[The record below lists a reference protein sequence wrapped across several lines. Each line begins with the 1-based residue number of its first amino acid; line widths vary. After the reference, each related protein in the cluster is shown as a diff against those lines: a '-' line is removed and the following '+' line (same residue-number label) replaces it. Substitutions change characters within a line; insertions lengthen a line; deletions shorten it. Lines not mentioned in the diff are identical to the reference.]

1 MAWSKSLDQN
11 FKLQRE
17 ENKKQAEAKQ
27 VQQTKKKQNTFYG
40 DYRSKQQSDNTQNT
54 QGNTFQR
61 AVSENPFTPVKTKLY
76 QSYQDRKKSGNVF
89 TPTTVLGSLRK
100 SNSAFTN
107 NPIYGARYREKEQR
121 ENNTM
126 EWFQSKYGN
135 GNDLNSQ
142 IVNIPITD
150 QKNITLRYGTA
161 AAIDE
166 IINDKS
172 EKNKYK
178 RADKIDKMIEA
189 MGLEPEELK
198 NAKSYAGL
206 RKLSFISSETG
217 KNSALKEITQPAAKF
232 IKGLYDAGDSASRFM
247 IKDGFKLNG
256 EYSKELSETEKY
268 YRENPDALGNDLLGD
283 RTWLDTVSKEYLT
296 NLEIDKA
303 LEWYNDTNKVTRFIS
318 DAGFESAGQML
329 GAYGM
334 AGVTGLSDA
343 TQALGNIASNAATA
357 TKAGSAISKVTS
369 ISPKVA
375 KITDVGLKGKV
386 ANAAIDKINGLS
398 IGAAAKFLNPVDNPT
413 TALMGIGAAQ
423 DKYDQLKY
431 EGYDEKTAR
440 ENAALTGYVNA
451 VGEKMGYN
459 GKFPINNSFFQ
470 YLMNNV
476 GEAGEEVLTGWLE
489 RAVDRAT
496 GVGYVDENGDIQQRK
511 LVGKEGIIDAANMME
526 NATGG
531 FVGGFVMGAPN
542 QLRQAHNAYNTTVN
556 EGRLAKSLGETQNII
571 ERGIDRDNKTSA
583 YKYADKL
590 QSKQAAGKDISD
602 WNVGQQIQKN
612 DKALD
617 GENRLANTYEGL
629 TGIPNEAVESIEN
642 DANGRFIPNEKVEI
656 SKHRDTSYPET
667 LRHEYGVHA
676 IKQQAPEQFKK
687 FEDYVNSVVRFSDNI
702 PYESAVQREEVA
714 ALVLEKMNI
723 TAPMLEKIANGDITL
738 ADKTKIIDGINKAS
752 AKLKDKLGK
761 TQSLRFGGEISNEH
775 MLKAFKL
782 YKDVIRTAAQNK
794 SQNSMSDVS
803 SSMAS
808 DVKYSPI
815 ETNSKG
821 KYVQA
826 DRQVINSE
834 NPAEWEGQIY
844 NYINDKIRNGQ
855 DVIIPTEDG
864 DNLTISEKTA
874 WKMGYRNRVLE
885 NGIERPYNNNEYLT
899 KINAAAH
906 IDELAEISKR
916 GKKNVPDTKN
926 HGFAQ
931 DGFNYRTAYF
941 RDLDGQYYRLTI
953 SVGENSEHNTVYNIG
968 RIEKALFPDSGSK
981 TNSNNAVHGEQS
993 FRRVSPAGVSSA
1005 LLSDVTPYVKRGNS
1019 TSNIISNNKP
1029 DVKYSFAGKKAKT
1042 ADIATLEK
1050 AQALENSGMSNEDIR
1065 TQTGWSKGLDGQ
1077 WKFEIDD
1084 SNAEYLGIHSLKDK
1098 FGHAEAP
1105 LYQVLKH
1112 DKLFKAYPSI
1122 KNISV
1127 HEWWNIEG
1135 NGFYSPLHDD
1145 IWVNDSIGLSNEEKL
1160 ATLLHEVQHAIQMR
1174 ENFAI
1179 GADTK
1184 GYGDDYYK
1192 SAGEIEAR
1200 DVKQRINMSEKE
1212 RKQNFPESM
1221 KPREDTIVEP
1231 ADDFIKR
1238 MPSVK
1243 NINDAWYDITSND
1256 LLSEETQERFAENV
1270 DKVFSGE
1277 MPQRTVIT
1285 VGNTPKLLQ
1294 EYGASD
1300 VPITINQSTMY
1311 KIAYP
1316 TGYFGAEKQG
1326 HNLGIPALKQLPK
1339 QIADPM
1345 AILKSNSK
1353 DGSRVLLTEWE
1364 DTHGNPV
1371 IIPLHLDK
1379 DGIIGISNEV
1389 ASAYGKQ
1396 NIETLFVDELG
1407 QSNVLYTKNN
1417 EDIHQTLQTRLQLPG
1432 VVSDDTLVKYNISNS
1447 EDNVKYSLKEMDKV
1461 SKLYENTMQKDAYTD
1476 EFKTE
1481 AERRKPEFMYE
1492 GITNKETYTAAQSDI
1507 KSRGDNTVLSE
1518 LSMKDKGWTA
1528 DDTAKSLALMAK
1540 YQTEGDVEKAVDV
1553 ASMLRDKM
1561 TKAGQAVQALKIV
1574 NKLTPEGQFIDFT
1587 RQAENMVNN
1596 QIEKH
1601 PARDKIRSELKLAE
1615 KSDREIKNSDD
1626 AEISADKSRKDNIL
1640 DKYKIEHL
1648 SENDMRAVSEGLMQL
1663 DSLNSKNDLIEL
1675 ILKQSKERK
1684 TASHALVKKA
1694 LEGQDISFL
1703 KDTATM
1709 QMFGKIA
1716 DKMPTTF
1723 AKKASA
1729 YQAMSHLLNARTM
1742 ARNIVSNTAFNT
1754 VDRISTNIGSIVDC
1768 LMGVFSKQRT
1778 VGTDKGVFEKGR
1790 FKASADRAVKQ
1801 YLDIAL
1807 AVNHDT
1813 DSSKY
1818 NLNSTRRT
1826 FKDRTMGGLERAMSY
1841 GLQVTDEWSKGGIEY
1856 NIKKSLEG
1864 LKNNGFTADEID
1876 RIAKYEAKYRT
1887 FQDDTK
1893 LSQVLSGLK
1902 DTLNVIGFGDT
1913 QMKGRLKTHEFGLG
1927 DLVQK
1932 YTQVPGALITRSI
1945 EYSPLGYCKA
1955 LYHIG
1960 QAANNARKGA
1970 SFSSQAQRNIAL
1982 SLGRAMTGTG
1992 LIALFAG
1999 LSHLGIFTGEREED
2013 SKLKAIENAEG
2024 VSNTQLNLSA
2034 LSRLITNGDAGGREN
2049 GDVLT
2054 SLGFLEPLNTL
2065 MAMGN
2070 AIVEKGNVKNPV
2082 DWTKAAGAKTFDQ
2095 IMDMS
2100 TMSTIR
2106 SISNTLQY
2114 GGGGT
2119 DVAIGVISDSATG
2132 FVPSPIRQIGSFFDT
2147 VQRNPY
2153 NEKDELTRARER
2165 FKATLPVAREDVA
2178 AKITPFGEEK
2188 TTTSGNRLIDFANNF
2203 FAPGNINIY
2212 QTNDISEELYRLS
2225 EISTDVLP
2233 HVPAKSFTVDKVQFK
2248 PRGKEYEKYS
2258 RLVGTITADK
2268 MRDIINSG
2276 DYKNMSDDEKVQALS
2291 DAAAEGE
2298 KEAKAQFADEKPS
2311 KPSITSFRMPEPKV
2325 LSDERQNLQEKQESM
2340 EAVSEMLQ
2348 SISDNLANAVPD
2360 KADGYSAKSLQEF
2373 DIRTAKI
2380 DGKSYEISGDTLHKV
2395 AEAATE
2401 EYYSNIER
2409 LMNNEI
2415 NVEDVVGYTSKGKTS
2430 TATQADGTKVSLT
2443 GKLYNKDGTPRFD
2456 ELVIAKIIRKSKEKA
2471 KSNAI
2476 NKYSD
2481 EISGD
2486 TVAKNNTSK
2495 VETKVSSASTRKHF
2509 TSARSSGRKSSGN
2522 SKRSSSGGSAEFVR
2536 AIANAVTKRSQ
2547 SRSIAALPDTVS
2559 KQAIQSAANAV
2570 VKNKGLPNTVKMIN
2584 NPLFM

>member
-40 DYRSKQQSDNTQNT
+40 NYRSKQQSDNTQNT

-61 AVSENPFTPVKTKLY
+61 AVSENPFTPVKTKVY

-89 TPTTVLGSLRK
+89 APTTVLGQNRRDTDNMSTVIPNVTLSTEKKLGELMRDYETQISK
-100 SNSAFTN
+100 SST
-107 NPIYGARYREKEQR
+107 PSEYQR
-121 ENNTM
+121 RIHNVMNRHKDV
-126 EWFQSKYGN
+126 F
-135 GNDLNSQ
+135 
-142 IVNIPITD
+142 
-150 QKNITLRYGTA
+150 
-161 AAIDE
+161 DE
-166 IINDKS
+166 
-172 EKNKYK
+172 YK
-178 RADKIDKMIEA
+178 RQTGGDLTIPGLQHMYEQYADKTVKQMQESKNED
-189 MGLEPEELK
+189 EENLRSATLK
-198 NAKSYAGL
+198 DLTVN
-206 RKLSFISSETG
+206 SFIRGYANSKLGVENEKAMRGAPNKAAEYKKYLEQDKYQFEPKNWLG
-217 KNSALKEITQPAAKF
+217 KA
-232 IKGLYDAGDSASRFM
+232 
-247 IKDGFKLNG
+247 
-256 EYSKELSETEKY
+256 
-268 YRENPDALGNDLLGD
+268 
-283 RTWLDTVSKEYLT
+283 VSGA
-296 NLEIDKA
+296 I
-303 LEWYNDTNKVTRFIS
+303 
-318 DAGFESAGQML
+318 GQAGQML
-329 GAYGM
+329 EGIPEAAAYGGTM
-334 AGVTGLSDA
+334 AGMVAIAGNAGPQAAIPEEFISVPGAFGTGYAIGSGMHA
-343 TQALGNIASNAATA
+343 Y
-357 TKAGSAISKVTS
+357 KVEAGLAYDEMIDNG
-369 ISPKVA
+369 ISPNTA
-375 KITDVGLKGKV
+375 AGIAAGVGGV
-386 ANAAIDKINGLS
+386 
-398 IGAAAKFLNPVDNPT
+398 
-413 TALMGIGAAQ
+413 
-423 DKYDQLKY
+423 
-431 EGYDEKTAR
+431 
-440 ENAALTGYVNA
+440 NAALEAVQLDDLIKSFNILSKSTGTKGA
-451 VGEKMGYN
+451 AKQLGEYILKRG
-459 GKFPINNSFFQ
+459 GHIASETAQ
-470 YLMNNV
+470 EV
-476 GEAGEEVLTGWLE
+476 AQEGVTIAGT
-489 RAVDRAT
+489 
-496 GVGYVDENGDIQQRK
+496 Q
-511 LVGKEGIIDAANMME
+511 AANRME
-526 NATGG
+526 KGEWAYNADEVKDRLKDTAASSALT
-531 FVGGFVMGAPN
+531 FAAMGAGGD
-542 QLRQAHNAYNTTVN
+542 LAHIGTNAINEAANNYNNTVN
-556 EGRLAKSLGETQNII
+556 TGREFKNI
-571 ERGIDRDNKTSA
+571 GSDVVQSVIDTGRYSDKVTSA

-590 QSKQAAGKDISD
+590 QNKQEAGRDLSD
-602 WNVGQQIQKN
+602 WNVGRQYQKNVKAIQSENEFATAMSNIKPTEIVVSLYNDIGQELNGAATKENIRVSSNGSQSIPATIKHEWLHMFKNLDPIAYNEYENSVFAAARETNSQAVNKRMNYLMDEYGYNKNIAREEIVAELTGGFNTEAIQRMAEGNVGLATKIASAMRTAKRTIRQNFTDGKYTSNTGLQLTFEQLNNAEKQYIKGLDTARNNTEQTVYGSDVIRYSANEKESIGIKEQIRQNADRINKLSSVKSLKYNLSAELSAIEKRKQIIDTYSAQNTDDNGNAVIIRPNFGDVSVGIKDIQKGFRYLNTDSEYAAVLAVPDIIKNGVEIHSNNNHKNRNYSTFTFAAPVTINGVTGNMAVVVKNTDKYKYKMHRILMPDGTVFEIQNGKNSSYN
-612 DKALD
+612 DGTADNDISGSPSITTVSNNTLSQD
-617 GENRLANTYEGL
+617 GEN
-629 TGIPNEAVESIEN
+629 
-642 DANGRFIPNEKVEI
+642 
-656 SKHRDTSYPET
+656 
-667 LRHEYGVHA
+667 
-676 IKQQAPEQFKK
+676 
-687 FEDYVNSVVRFSDNI
+687 
-702 PYESAVQREEVA
+702 
-714 ALVLEKMNI
+714 
-723 TAPMLEKIANGDITL
+723 
-738 ADKTKIIDGINKAS
+738 
-752 AKLKDKLGK
+752 
-761 TQSLRFGGEISNEH
+761 
-775 MLKAFKL
+775 
-782 YKDVIRTAAQNK
+782 
-794 SQNSMSDVS
+794 
-803 SSMAS
+803 
-808 DVKYSPI
+808 
-815 ETNSKG
+815 
-821 KYVQA
+821 
-826 DRQVINSE
+826 
-834 NPAEWEGQIY
+834 
-844 NYINDKIRNGQ
+844 
-855 DVIIPTEDG
+855 
-864 DNLTISEKTA
+864 
-874 WKMGYRNRVLE
+874 
-885 NGIERPYNNNEYLT
+885 
-899 KINAAAH
+899 
-906 IDELAEISKR
+906 
-916 GKKNVPDTKN
+916 
-926 HGFAQ
+926 
-931 DGFNYRTAYF
+931 
-941 RDLDGQYYRLTI
+941 
-953 SVGENSEHNTVYNIG
+953 
-968 RIEKALFPDSGSK
+968 
-981 TNSNNAVHGEQS
+981 
-993 FRRVSPAGVSSA
+993 
-1005 LLSDVTPYVKRGNS
+1005 
-1019 TSNIISNNKP
+1019 
-1029 DVKYSFAGKKAKT
+1029 VKYSFAGKRAKT

-1231 ADDFIKR
+1231 AEDFWKR
-1238 MPSVK
+1238 
-1243 NINDAWYDITSND
+1243 
-1256 LLSEETQERFAENV
+1256 
-1270 DKVFSGE
+1270 
-1277 MPQRTVIT
+1277 
-1285 VGNTPKLLQ
+1285 KL
-1294 EYGASD
+1294 
-1300 VPITINQSTMY
+1300 
-1311 KIAYP
+1311 KI
-1316 TGYFGAEKQG
+1316 
-1326 HNLGIPALKQLPK
+1326 
-1339 QIADPM
+1339 
-1345 AILKSNSK
+1345 
-1353 DGSRVLLTEWE
+1353 
-1364 DTHGNPV
+1364 
-1371 IIPLHLDK
+1371 
-1379 DGIIGISNEV
+1379 
-1389 ASAYGKQ
+1389 
-1396 NIETLFVDELG
+1396 
-1407 QSNVLYTKNN
+1407 KNN
-1417 EDIHQTLQTRLQLPG
+1417 PDIRYSLKEKDTISTQDGTTKAPSDSANTISSNG
-1432 VVSDDTLVKYNISNS
+1432 TVSYNG
-1447 EDNVKYSLKEMDKV
+1447 DNVKYSLKENDKV
-1461 SKLYENTMQKDAYTD
+1461 SKLYENTMQKNAYTD

-1492 GITNKETYTAAQSDI
+1492 GITNKETYTAAQLDI

-1561 TKAGQAVQALKIV
+1561 TKAGQAVQALKLV

-1587 RQAENMVNN
+1587 RQSDKMVDT
-1596 QIEKH
+1596 QIDKH
-1601 PARDKIRSELKLAE
+1601 PANDKIRRELKEAE
-1615 KSDREIKNSDD
+1615 KIDRQRRNGNDTEVTT
-1626 AEISADKSRKDNIL
+1626 DKSEKDKVL

-1648 SENDMRAVSEGLMQL
+1648 SDNDMQEISEKLTQL

-1754 VDRISTNIGSIVDC
+1754 VDRTSTNIGSIVDC

-1826 FKDRTMGGLERAMSY
+1826 FKGRTMGGLERAMSY

-1893 LSQVLSGLK
+1893 LSQILSGLK

-1999 LSHLGIFTGEREED
+1999 LSHLGIFTGEREEED
-2013 SKLKAIENAEG
+2013 SKLKAMENAEG
-2024 VSNTQLNLSA
+2024 ISNTQLNLSA
-2034 LSRLITNGDAGGREN
+2034 LSRLITSGDAGGREN

-2132 FVPSPIRQIGSFFDT
+2132 FVPSPIRQIGSFFDA

-2268 MRDIINSG
+2268 MRDIINSD

-2298 KEAKAQFADEKPS
+2298 KEAKAQFAAEKPS

-2325 LSDERQNLQEKQESM
+2325 LSDERQNLQEKQESV

-2443 GKLYNKDGTPRFD
+2443 GKLYNEDGTPRFD

-2509 TSARSSGRKSSGN
+2509 TSARSSGRKSSGS

-2536 AIANAVTKRSQ
+2536 AMANAVTKRSQ

-2559 KQAIQSAANAV
+2559 KQAIRSAANAV